1 MILESHCIPENELA
15 DGDSDGDGAGDSDS
29 AGDGDGAGDSDGA
42 GAGDGGGDDNEDDTA
57 AGPKVLAH
65 VDLTKTICE

>member
-15 DGDSDGDGAGDSDS
+15 DGDC
-29 AGDGDGAGDSDGA
+29 DGA
-42 GAGDGGGDDNEDDTA
+42 GAGDGGGDDNEDDTV

-65 VDLTKTICE
+65 VDLAKTICE

>member
-15 DGDSDGDGAGDSDS
+15 DSDGDGA
-29 AGDGDGAGDSDGA
+29 GA

-65 VDLTKTICE
+65 VDLAKTICE

>member
-15 DGDSDGDGAGDSDS
+15 DGDG
-29 AGDGDGAGDSDGA
+29 DGA

>member
-15 DGDSDGDGAGDSDS
+15 DGDSDSDS
-29 AGDGDGAGDSDGA
+29 AGDGDGA